1 MLRVKA
7 SNTEQKFDRNETAA
21 IKRWTVVGIAA
32 IFILLLPQI
41 FVDSQVYARI
51 ISIAGI
57 CLLLWITEIV
67 PPFVPTLLLLALV
80 PLLLANVNSKYG
92 IASVLSWAA
101 DPVMLLFFGGLVL
114 GVATERTGLDK
125 RLMNFA
131 VQRSGNSYG
140 RFLFLLITITA
151 VSSMWISNIAAAALV
166 FACLR
171 STLVGMDQNDILR
184 RTALIGV
191 ALGADLGGI
200 ATPIGTGPNA
210 IAIASISPAHPVSF
224 LSWMAFALPLT
235 VGLLVTVYLL
245 LCWRT
250 HGSVHHWTIQNHP
263 ATVEEIPVKDA
274 PSLKVFLVILSCTI
288 AAWLLEP
295 FHGIPASIVALGT
308 VVILFASRILR
319 PKDLSRIDW
328 STLLLI
334 AGGITMGRLLEQ
346 SGAVTALTANVPLS
360 ELHPVLTL
368 FLLCLTSAALSA
380 LMSNTATVVLLIP
393 LAMTLIPSPSTAV
406 LVAIAA
412 SFGVPLLISTPPNAM
427 AFGQGGVRFGDMFWP
442 GLIIMILG
450 CVLVTL
456 TGTYVLNLAGI
467 P

>member
-1 MLRVKA
+1 VKA
-7 SNTEQKFDRNETAA
+7 SNTEEKLDRNETTA
-21 IKRWTVVGIAA
+21 IRRWSLVGIAA

-41 FVDSQVYARI
+41 FVDSPTYARI

-57 CLLLWITEIV
+57 CLLLWITEVV
-67 PPFVPTLLLLALV
+67 PPFVPTLLLFALV
-80 PLLLANVNSKYG
+80 PLLLANIDTKYG

-131 VQRSGNSYG
+131 VQRPGNSYG

-171 STLVGMDQNDILR
+171 STLGGMDQNDILR

-245 LCWRT
+245 LRWRT
-250 HGSVHHWTIQNHP
+250 HGSVHHWIIQNHS
-263 ATVEEIPVKDA
+263 ATVEDIPKDA

-295 FHGIPASIVALGT
+295 FHRISAPIVALGS

-346 SGAVTALTANVPLS
+346 SGAVTAFTANVPLS

-368 FLLCLTSAALSA
+368 FLLCLTSATLSA

-450 CVLVTL
+450 CALVTL
-456 TGTYVLNLAGI
+456 TGTYVLNVAGI